1 MSFSETSF
9 LNHVLFP
16 LVKYYVIKWS
26 NTTIV
31 TPVTLGT
38 HLCPMTCDPP
48 HNLSYRNFIE
58 RWVICIIE
66 QFVCDFQ
73 FYYCFTQIKNFQ
85 TEKGHEMKVTLV
97 LQALSVASLSLIVCA
112 SDSRDRVERF
122 LQVRNLQIVPAVLAK
137 EMLWCPPCGV
147 CFPENTTVLN
157 YLPHIGIPSVHPR
170 SCEPPRQLE
179 SH

>member
-1 MSFSETSF
+1 MG
-9 LNHVLFP
+9 
-16 LVKYYVIKWS
+16 YIIK
-26 NTTIV
+26 
-31 TPVTLGT
+31 
-38 HLCPMTCDPP
+38 
-48 HNLSYRNFIE
+48 
-58 RWVICIIE
+58 

-137 EMLWCPPCGV
+137 EML
-147 CFPENTTVLN
+147 
-157 YLPHIGIPSVHPR
+157 
-170 SCEPPRQLE
+170 
-179 SH
+179 